1 MKKILKNVPN
11 LNRQGNV
18 EEDFLF
24 CACMRASM
32 QFLKEDPAYDFV
44 HFASV
49 SGSFFKIVWYES
61 PKWVYCEDITGPHD
75 FQQHDEAVIK
85 SFASVGYT
93 CELYHRNAVQSN
105 QQLIMD
111 KIKEAINAGYPV
123 LSFGIVGPPC
133 CSLITGY
140 DDEQNALYGWSKFQ
154 DENNTDGF
162 ESCGYFKKCNGLT
175 EIDQIVFFGEKIKKP
190 SIKKS
195 YENIIENLPEF
206 LTTPS
211 VRIGGKEAFFG
222 ISAYEKWAEA
232 LESDNDFVDDGK
244 LPEQLDSHV
253 SMLTQALVTSDY
265 SIHFFNRAI
274 EILPDK
280 KDLILKIINCVEKE
294 KQFFNEIIPLQEGF
308 YFDQNKLMSN
318 DFRKQLAKIIRK
330 ANEELKNILLL
341 Y

>member
-1 MKKILKNVPN
+1 MKKILKNVPS
-11 LNRQGNV
+11 LNSTGSV

-24 CACMRASM
+24 CACMRACM
-32 QFLKEDPAYDFV
+32 QFLNEDPVYDFV

-49 SGSFFKIVWYES
+49 SGSFFNVVWYEN

-75 FQQHDEAVIK
+75 FQQHDEAVRK
-85 SFASVGYT
+85 SFESVGYK
-93 CELYHRNAVQSN
+93 CELFHTDAIQSD

-111 KIKEAINAGYPV
+111 KIKKSLNAGYPV

-140 DDEQNALYGWSKFQ
+140 DDEQNTLYGWSKFQ

-162 ESCGYFKKCNGLT
+162 EPCGYFKKHNGLT
-175 EIDQIVFFGEKIKKP
+175 EINQIVFFGEKITKP
-190 SIKKS
+190 SIKES
-195 YENIIENLPEF
+195 YDNIIENLPEF
-206 LTTPS
+206 LTTSS
-211 VRIGGKEAFFG
+211 VKIGDKEAFLG

-232 LESDNDFVDDGK
+232 LESDNDFVDDSK

-280 KDLILKIINCVEKE
+280 KDRIFKIIDYVEKE
-294 KQFFNEIIPLQEGF
+294 KQFFNEIIPFQEGF
-308 YFDQNKLMSN
+308 YFDQNKLMNS

-330 ANEELKNILLL
+330 ANEELKNILSL